1 MPAGPTLGAEH
12 GIQVRAMRDWLRW
25 LGAASPGARTIER
38 DGVTAAVVP
47 AVPQRSIANGV
58 VFETAADLASAYDD
72 LASTYD
78 EAGVAAWTVWVPDF
92 DRDAIAM
99 LEGRGHRFDGDP
111 VAMVC
116 DLADVPERKGELDWD
131 SEATPEEVGRL
142 NDLAYGLE
150 GAEGMAAAFGPAP
163 AGLGQRRY
171 RARVDGE
178 LACVLATMDHGDDT
192 GVYFVATHPEHRGAR
207 LASTLLALA
216 LAEARSRGRRTAS
229 LQASAMGA
237 GLYRR
242 LGFRD
247 AYRVLMYERRGG

>member
-1 MPAGPTLGAEH
+1 MQARPTLGAEH
-12 GIQVRAMRDWLRW
+12 AIQVSAMRDWLRW
-25 LGAASPGARTIER
+25 LGAASPGARTVEH

-78 EAGVAAWTVWVPDF
+78 DAGVAAWTVWVPDF
-92 DRDAIAM
+92 DRDAVAM
-99 LEGRGHRFDGDP
+99 LEERGHRFDGDP

-116 DLADVPERKGELDWD
+116 DLADVPSSGRDLDWD
-131 SEATPEEVGRL
+131 AEATPEELGRL
-142 NDLAYGLE
+142 NDLAYGLD
-150 GAEGMAAAFGPAP
+150 GPDGMAAAFGPAP
-163 AGLGQRRY
+163 AELGQRRY

-192 GVYFVATHPEHRGAR
+192 GVYFVATHPDHRGAR
-207 LASTLLALA
+207 LASTLLGLA
-216 LAEARSRGRRTAS
+216 LAEARSRGQRTAS